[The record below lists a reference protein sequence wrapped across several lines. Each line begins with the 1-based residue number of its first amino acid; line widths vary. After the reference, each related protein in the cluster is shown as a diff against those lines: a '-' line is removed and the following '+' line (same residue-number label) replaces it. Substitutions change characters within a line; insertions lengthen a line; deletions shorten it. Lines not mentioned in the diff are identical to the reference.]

1 MSSLVLYRFGYNA
14 TVLWTLRVNCI
25 YVAHR
30 CLLLEG
36 VNLLL
41 RCPPMLT
48 QASAGNLLE
57 RPPTG
62 AHLVAILLNEHCSFA
77 LLLLQLFSFALLHF
91 FHFAV
96 LHFYAHLLLLICS
109 LCSSSPL
116 HFTAPCSHLHCS
128 VIERCTAGQSSSSK
142 ALPSANCSDMP
153 ILKSTRW
160 E

>member
-25 YVAHR
+25 YVARR

-77 LLLLQLFSFALLHF
+77 LISCNFSPLHFAL

-96 LHFYAHLLLLICS
+96 LHFCTFTHTCCCSFALCAACLLYTLRHHALIYIALSLSGAQLARAHLQKLFPVLIA
-109 LCSSSPL
+109 L
-116 HFTAPCSHLHCS
+116 T
-128 VIERCTAGQSSSSK
+128 CTY
-142 ALPSANCSDMP
+142 
-153 ILKSTRW
+153 
-160 E
+160 